1 MRILGIDPG
10 LTRCG
15 LGTIDA
21 DVTRRVRLVDMRV
34 ARSPVDLAPHR
45 RLLLIADEIDAVI
58 AEFSPEVVA
67 VERVFAQENV
77 RSVTSTAQVA
87 GIAMLAAARGCDA
100 AGAPGGYAGGLEVC
114 KIRAISVAGQCHG
127 LVPLDRE

>member
-67 VERVFAQENV
+67 VECADIWRNTDGEG
-77 RSVTSTAQVA
+77 RSL
-87 GIAMLAAARGCDA
+87 GH
-100 AGAPGGYAGGLEVC
+100 Y
-114 KIRAISVAGQCHG
+114 
-127 LVPLDRE
+127 